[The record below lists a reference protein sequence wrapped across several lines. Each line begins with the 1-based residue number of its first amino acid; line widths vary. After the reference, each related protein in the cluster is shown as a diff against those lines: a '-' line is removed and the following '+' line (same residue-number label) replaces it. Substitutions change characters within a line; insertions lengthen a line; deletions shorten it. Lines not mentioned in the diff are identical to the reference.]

1 MSLNIDVIVFS
12 QKQIVCVRA
21 RAIFFVKRNEQY
33 HAKKKKK
40 EKRAVQG
47 RM

>member
-1 MSLNIDVIVFS
+1 MSVNIDVIVFS

-33 HAKKKKK
+33 HAKKKKRN
-40 EKRAVQG
+40 EQCRAG
-47 RM
+47 CE